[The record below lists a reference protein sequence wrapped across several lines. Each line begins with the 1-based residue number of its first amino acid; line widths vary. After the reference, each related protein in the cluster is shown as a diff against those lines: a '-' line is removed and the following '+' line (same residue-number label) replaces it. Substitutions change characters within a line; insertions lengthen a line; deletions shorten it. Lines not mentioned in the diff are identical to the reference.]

1 MIRHRYKFLFICI
14 LFCFTCFA
22 SANEK
27 LEAELLARITKSTAE
42 LTALERKISLDRSR
56 IATQLDT
63 KQQQL
68 KGLRKDAAALQR
80 LADEQLLGLDQ
91 LKARVDQWTTQSNY
105 QKYLLTSYVEGLN
118 LPLEEM
124 EKVDGA
130 PVFDAST
137 IELALSQ
144 IELALLPA
152 WQEQTAI
159 SPAGDILKVSVLKTG
174 PVEVAF
180 DAQAG
185 TGGPLVRAFANEPRV
200 LFIFDRNDVNELE
213 SLIHTGSG
221 QLRFDPTLGNA
232 LQLLEGKENVISH
245 INKGGVWAIPIL
257 FFGAISLLIAVLKSW
272 QFLRLPKVDEELTGK
287 LNRLAT
293 EHGERNAT
301 HSAELKQKV
310 KLMAQDAGSAQQK
323 LIQIA
328 LSSPVSQQ
336 RDDLLV
342 AYLMEYKHKL
352 ERYMGVVA
360 TSAAIAPL
368 LGLLGTVSGM
378 ISTFKM
384 MTIFGSG
391 DASTVSGGISEALIT
406 TELGLIVA
414 IPSLLVSALLIRK
427 ARSYCHKLE
436 SFAIK
441 LSKLNFAQ

>member
-1 MIRHRYKFLFICI
+1 MIIRRCNQFLFISI
-14 LFCFTCFA
+14 LFCFSCVVN
-22 SANEK
+22 ANEK
-27 LEAELLARITKSTAE
+27 LEADLAARITKSTAE
-42 LTALERKISLDRSR
+42 LTALERKISLERSR
-56 IATQLDT
+56 IAAQLDT

-80 LADEQLLGLDQ
+80 VADEQLLGLDQ
-91 LKARVDQWTTQSNY
+91 LKERVNQWTTQNNY

-118 LPLEEM
+118 LPVESL

-130 PVFDAST
+130 PVIDAST

-152 WQEQTAI
+152 WQEQTVI

-180 DAQAG
+180 DSQGG
-185 TGGPLVRAFANEPRV
+185 TGGPLVRAVANEARV
-200 LFIFDRNDVNELE
+200 LPIFDRNAVDELE
-213 SLIHTGSG
+213 SLMHTGSG
-221 QLRFDPTLGNA
+221 QIRFDPTLGNA
-232 LQLLEGKENVISH
+232 LQLLEGNDSLVSY
-245 INKGGVWAIPIL
+245 INKGGVWALPIL
-257 FFGAISLLIAVLKSW
+257 FFGALSLLIAVLKSW
-272 QFLRLPKVDEELTGK
+272 QFLRLPKVDEDLTSK
-287 LNRLAT
+287 LNRLST
-293 EHGERNAT
+293 EHSERDPT
-301 HSAELKQKV
+301 QSAELKQKL
-310 KLMAQDAGSAQQK
+310 KLIVRDAGGAQQK

-378 ISTFKM
+378 ITTFKM

-391 DASTVSGGISEALIT
+391 DAATVSGGISEALIT

-414 IPSLLVSALLIRK
+414 IPSLLVSALLVRK

-441 LSKLNFAQ
+441 LSKLNFS

>member
-1 MIRHRYKFLFICI
+1 MIIQRCNHFLFISI
-14 LFCFTCFA
+14 LFCFSCVVN
-22 SANEK
+22 ANEK
-27 LEAELLARITKSTAE
+27 LEADLAARITKSTAE
-42 LTALERKISLDRSR
+42 LTALERKISLERSR
-56 IATQLDT
+56 IAAQLDT

-68 KGLRKDAAALQR
+68 KGLRKDAATLQR
-80 LADEQLLGLDQ
+80 VADEQLLGLDQ
-91 LKARVDQWTTQSNY
+91 LKERVNQWTTQNNY

-118 LPLEEM
+118 LPIESL

-130 PVFDAST
+130 PVIDATT

-144 IELALLPA
+144 IELALLPV

-159 SPAGDILKVSVLKTG
+159 SPAGDILNVSVLKTG
-174 PVEVAF
+174 PIEVAV
-180 DAQAG
+180 DAQGG
-185 TGGPLVRAFANEPRV
+185 TGGPLVRAVANEARV
-200 LFIFDRNDVNELE
+200 LPIFDQNAVRELE
-213 SLIHTGSG
+213 SLMHTGSG

-232 LQLLEGKENVISH
+232 LQLLEGKDSFVSY
-245 INKGGVWAIPIL
+245 INKGGIWALPIL
-257 FFGAISLLIAVLKSW
+257 FFGALSLFIAVLKSS
-272 QFLRLPKVDEELTGK
+272 QFLRLPKVNEDLANK
-287 LNRLAT
+287 LHRVTA
-293 EHGERNAT
+293 EHGEKDPAQ
-301 HSAELKQKV
+301 SAELKQKL
-310 KLMAQDAGSAQQK
+310 KLIARDAGSAQQK

-360 TSAAIAPL
+360 TSAAVAPL

-378 ISTFKM
+378 ITTFKL

-391 DASTVSGGISEALIT
+391 DAATVSGGISEALIT

-441 LSKLNFAQ
+441 LSKLNFS